1 MLTSLK
7 CSGLYLEVNS
17 IDCGFD
23 FGSLARGVRLVGCLL
38 LYSHGISPSIL
49 SCYFHAN
56 SGNKEK
62 LKNKKKPKSIFLDYG
77 YIY

>member
-1 MLTSLK
+1 
-7 CSGLYLEVNS
+7 
-17 IDCGFD
+17 
-23 FGSLARGVRLVGCLL
+23 LVGCLL